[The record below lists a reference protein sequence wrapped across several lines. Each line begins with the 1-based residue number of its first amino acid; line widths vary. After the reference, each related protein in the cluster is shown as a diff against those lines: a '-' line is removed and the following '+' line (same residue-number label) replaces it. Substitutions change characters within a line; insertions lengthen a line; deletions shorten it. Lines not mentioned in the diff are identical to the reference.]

1 MENEISKKE
10 QLEKLA
16 QAYEVRVDA
25 LREFERVFM
34 KIRARDDKWIK
45 KIRTKEINVD
55 YNDWRILNDDVKK
68 FSSMAR
74 QLRKELG
81 ME

>member
-16 QAYEVRVDA
+16 QAYEVRKDA
-25 LREFERVFM
+25 LIEFERIFM

-45 KIRTKEINVD
+45 KIRKTGEDCHFNEWQMLNRDAINF
-55 YNDWRILNDDVKK
+55 Y
-68 FSSMAR
+68 SMA
-74 QLRKELG
+74 QKLRKELG

>member
-16 QAYEVRVDA
+16 QAYEVRKDA
-25 LREFERVFM
+25 LIEFERIFM

-45 KIRTKEINVD
+45 KIRNTGEDCHFNE
-55 YNDWRILNDDVKK
+55 WQMLNRDAGK
-68 FSSMAR
+68 FFSMAR
-74 QLRKELG
+74 KLRKELG